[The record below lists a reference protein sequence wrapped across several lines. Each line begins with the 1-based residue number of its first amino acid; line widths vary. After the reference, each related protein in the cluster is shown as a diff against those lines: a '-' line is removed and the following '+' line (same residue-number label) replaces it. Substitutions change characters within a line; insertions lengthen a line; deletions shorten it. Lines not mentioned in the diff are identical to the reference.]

1 MDDYLLGF
9 SANKGRDNVSLLK
22 NPGVQVEKTGK
33 SILLEKGRH
42 IARYELN
49 KEIEKAI
56 LTTITSRI
64 AETSE
69 SNSEELNKTLL
80 ERSRDDTESLLF
92 QLSQSTDKL
101 YLQQATE
108 LCDDLILEYTDIC
121 NDKNPLGGIIKIVE
135 KRLDLLENE
144 EIDPN
149 SNATQIKSDHD
160 LLNDD
165 NSNLLKSLEVT
176 VSQGSNNKNLL
187 TESTQ
192 KTLNKDIRHIN
203 DNFENLK
210 NRRLVENEFDK
221 VITRVTANRELLAI
235 SQLSTK
241 NISVKELLTDF
252 LKKLQVDKLNIDDRV
267 ECRIKD
273 TMTFLKKLTH
283 KYYTQHPNVFRKIFL
298 RASKNHSITDK
309 KLSALSQKINAA
321 KEIISFVF
329 PNKEN
334 LHEISSIK
342 KLPDGNEQ
350 VINKNTDSFTA
361 QTADTNNKADS
372 KNIYKA
378 QKDVENSYEN
388 KAEKELFDQ
397 LKDILKKITI
407 SNTVNEYLEKIGA
420 EDLIEDYL
428 LCERELKKD
437 LNLKEIFEKLT
448 SILKKIIE
456 HELAWKSRSE
466 NPCDASIRLRELLN
480 TVNKL
485 LDKYKASGQKR
496 PSKLLD
502 WLENYRQQ
510 LAASEKLADKECKN
524 RKIVSS
530 NR

>member
-1 MDDYLLGF
+1 M
-9 SANKGRDNVSLLK
+9 
-22 NPGVQVEKTGK
+22 
-33 SILLEKGRH
+33 
-42 IARYELN
+42 
-49 KEIEKAI
+49 
-56 LTTITSRI
+56 
-64 AETSE
+64 
-69 SNSEELNKTLL
+69 
-80 ERSRDDTESLLF
+80 
-92 QLSQSTDKL
+92 
-101 YLQQATE
+101 
-108 LCDDLILEYTDIC
+108 
-121 NDKNPLGGIIKIVE
+121 
-135 KRLDLLENE
+135 
-144 EIDPN
+144 
-149 SNATQIKSDHD
+149 
-160 LLNDD
+160 
-165 NSNLLKSLEVT
+165 
-176 VSQGSNNKNLL
+176 
-187 TESTQ
+187 
-192 KTLNKDIRHIN
+192 
-203 DNFENLK
+203 
-210 NRRLVENEFDK
+210 
-221 VITRVTANRELLAI
+221 
-235 SQLSTK
+235 
-241 NISVKELLTDF
+241 
-252 LKKLQVDKLNIDDRV
+252 
-267 ECRIKD
+267 
-273 TMTFLKKLTH
+273 
-283 KYYTQHPNVFRKIFL
+283 
-298 RASKNHSITDK
+298 
-309 KLSALSQKINAA
+309 
-321 KEIISFVF
+321 F

>member
-1 MDDYLLGF
+1 MGF

-56 LTTITSRI
+56 ITTITSRI

-101 YLQQATE
+101 YLQQAME
-108 LCDDLILEYTDIC
+108 LCDDLILEYTDVC
-121 NDKNPLGGIIKIVE
+121 NDKNPLDGIIKIIE

-144 EIDPN
+144 EIYPN

-165 NSNLLKSLEVT
+165 NSNLPKSLEVT
-176 VSQGSNNKNLL
+176 VLQGSNNKNLL

-221 VITRVTANRELLAI
+221 VITRVTANRELLVI

-252 LKKLQVDKLNIDDRV
+252 LKILQVDKLNIDNRV

-273 TMTFLKKLTH
+273 TMTFLKNLTH
-283 KYYTQHPNVFRKIFL
+283 KYYTQHPNVFRKSFL

-321 KEIISFVF
+321 KKIISFVF

-361 QTADTNNKADS
+361 QTADTN
-372 KNIYKA
+372 
-378 QKDVENSYEN
+378 N

-524 RKIVSS
+524 IKIVSS

>member
-210 NRRLVENEFDK
+210 
-221 VITRVTANRELLAI
+221 T
-235 SQLSTK
+235 
-241 NISVKELLTDF
+241 
-252 LKKLQVDKLNIDDRV
+252 
-267 ECRIKD
+267 
-273 TMTFLKKLTH
+273 
-283 KYYTQHPNVFRKIFL
+283 
-298 RASKNHSITDK
+298 
-309 KLSALSQKINAA
+309 
-321 KEIISFVF
+321 
-329 PNKEN
+329 
-334 LHEISSIK
+334 
-342 KLPDGNEQ
+342 
-350 VINKNTDSFTA
+350 
-361 QTADTNNKADS
+361 
-372 KNIYKA
+372 
-378 QKDVENSYEN
+378 
-388 KAEKELFDQ
+388 
-397 LKDILKKITI
+397 
-407 SNTVNEYLEKIGA
+407 
-420 EDLIEDYL
+420 
-428 LCERELKKD
+428 
-437 LNLKEIFEKLT
+437 
-448 SILKKIIE
+448 
-456 HELAWKSRSE
+456 
-466 NPCDASIRLRELLN
+466 
-480 TVNKL
+480 
-485 LDKYKASGQKR
+485 
-496 PSKLLD
+496 
-502 WLENYRQQ
+502 
-510 LAASEKLADKECKN
+510 
-524 RKIVSS
+524 
-530 NR
+530 

>member
-1 MDDYLLGF
+1 MGF

-56 LTTITSRI
+56 ITTITSRI

-101 YLQQATE
+101 YLQQAME
-108 LCDDLILEYTDIC
+108 LCDDLILEYTDVC
-121 NDKNPLGGIIKIVE
+121 NDKNPLDGIIKIIE

-144 EIDPN
+144 EIYPN

-165 NSNLLKSLEVT
+165 NSNLPKSLEVT
-176 VSQGSNNKNLL
+176 VLQGSNNKNLL

-221 VITRVTANRELLAI
+221 VITRVTANRELLVI

-252 LKKLQVDKLNIDDRV
+252 LKRLQVDKLNIDNLV

-273 TMTFLKKLTH
+273 TMTFLKNLTH
-283 KYYTQHPNVFRKIFL
+283 KYYTQHPNVFRKSFL

-321 KEIISFVF
+321 KKIISFVF

-361 QTADTNNKADS
+361 QTADTN
-372 KNIYKA
+372 
-378 QKDVENSYEN
+378 N